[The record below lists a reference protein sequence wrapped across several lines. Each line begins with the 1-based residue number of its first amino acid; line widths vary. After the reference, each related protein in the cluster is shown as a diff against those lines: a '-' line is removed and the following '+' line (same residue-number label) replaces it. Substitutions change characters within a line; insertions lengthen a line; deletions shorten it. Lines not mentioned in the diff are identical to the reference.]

1 MSRWPRHD
9 QVADVL
15 WCGYDPTRLATDSR
29 PFAGQSDYSDNLL
42 EPTLTLASIGALFGS
57 LVVLAIVPSVSVLA
71 VTARAAAFGFSH
83 GLFTAIGIVVA
94 DILFILVAVYGLALI
109 ADLMGDQ
116 FRLIQYIGAAYLI
129 WLGISLWRADTR
141 ARASDTIRQS
151 SWLSSF
157 LTGLLITLGDQKAI
171 LFYLGFFP
179 AFIDLSSMTAVDT
192 LIIILIAIIGVGG
205 AKLVY
210 AYLADRASVLFKD
223 SSALRSLNRLAASIM
238 IAVGIA
244 LLVKTQQWI

>member
-1 MSRWPRHD
+1 MLWRRHD
-9 QVADVL
+9 STGLV
-15 WCGYDPTRLATDSR
+15 TDHW
-29 PFAGQSDYSDNLL
+29 PFAGQADYTDNLL
-42 EPTLTLASIGALFGS
+42 EPTLTLTSIGALFGS
-57 LVVLAIVPSVSVLA
+57 LIVLAIVPSVSVLA

-94 DILFILVAVYGLALI
+94 DILFILIAVYGLALI
-109 ADLMGDQ
+109 AEVMGDQ

-129 WLGISLWRADTR
+129 WLGISLWRADTK

-157 LTGLLITLGDQKAI
+157 MTGLLITLGDQKAI

-179 AFIDLSSMTAVDT
+179 AFIDLSSMTPVDT
-192 LIIILIAIIGVGG
+192 LIIILIAILGVGG

-223 SSALRSLNRLAASIM
+223 SNALRSLNRLAASIM

-244 LLVKTQQWI
+244 LFVKTQQWI